1 MRVHYEE
8 KRIIPIRQRTQNY
21 DLSKNGTRENKSD
34 PKFLETRVKFE
45 KENPYIDFVFST
57 SRCVDVSRKDVNSI
71 LSQPK
76 SDKRGFTGAPPEG
89 FYLKSV
95 PEYINCYM
103 VITPSICEREI
114 KRC

>member
-76 SDKRGFTGAPPEG
+76 SDKRNSCA
-89 FYLKSV
+89 
-95 PEYINCYM
+95 
-103 VITPSICEREI
+103 
-114 KRC
+114 

>member
-1 MRVHYEE
+1 M
-8 KRIIPIRQRTQNY
+8 
-21 DLSKNGTRENKSD
+21 
-34 PKFLETRVKFE
+34 
-45 KENPYIDFVFST
+45 DFVFST

-76 SDKRGFTGAPPEG
+76 SDKSGFTGAPREG

-114 KRC
+114 KRWTLNKDPYPDPCPFSGTALLKIVLKFF